1 MPPGEN
7 SVERT
12 VQVRTLQR
20 ADFPQWQPLWDGYNA
35 FYGRAGETALA
46 PNITHMTWERFF
58 DVYEPMHALVAEVAG
73 RIVGLAH
80 FLYHRSTIQIPPTC
94 YLADLFTADAVR
106 GQGVGR
112 SLIEAVYAH
121 ARAAGSPRVY
131 WQTHETNAVAMRL
144 YDQVAERSGFVVY
157 RRSV

>member
-1 MPPGEN
+1 L
-7 SVERT
+7 SERI
-12 VQVRTLQR
+12 QVRAVQR

-35 FYGRAGETALA
+35 FYGRVGDTALA
-46 PNITHMTWERFF
+46 PDVTRITWARFF
-58 DVYEPMHALVAEVAG
+58 EADEPMHALVAEAAG
-73 RIVGLAH
+73 GIVGLAH

-94 YLADLFTADAVR
+94 YLADLFTAEAVR
-106 GQGVGR
+106 GQGAGR
-112 SLIEAVYAH
+112 ALIGAVYAH
-121 ARAAGSPRVY
+121 AKAAGSPRVY